1 MIEIQNSKLKKINDI
16 VSVVKIVS
24 LLFLS
29 IPFLRYFL
37 YDFKSLKT
45 NVMSYYN
52 LASISLISLLFSFVY
67 GLWVFSTKGKLG
79 VKYKQYI
86 NAIDNYIFILIF
98 FTVIVFT
105 GSYTSDYKFLFL
117 FIIITSTIQC
127 GMNQGLIV
135 AGVCSVLIL
144 TLDLVC
150 MPNVQINEYFQN
162 DLIMAGV
169 FILTAWPLGFY
180 VKTESEHIEE
190 LQSLVNKDGLTGVY
204 NHRFFCD
211 ILKKIIKESENDN
224 KSVSMIFID
233 IDYFKYYNDLYGHQK
248 GDDILRDIGNILRD
262 NVRTQDIVARYGGEE
277 FAIIL
282 PDTKEDEA
290 TLIAEGIRKKIE
302 KTNFEGEENQPN
314 GRITVSI
321 GVSVYPDKAKSD
333 IELIKSS
340 DDALYRAKFFDK
352 NRVEIYTS
360 ILDDLKNDIEEEHID
375 LITSI
380 KTLISVINAKDRYT
394 YGHVERV
401 VMYSRMLADKL
412 DLNEEEKKNLIY
424 GAYMHDIGKI
434 NISKDILNKR
444 MGLTNEEWE
453 ILKQHPTEGVEIIK
467 SVDSLQSI
475 SPVILYHHE
484 RYDGKGYPEN
494 LKGDDIPYNAR
505 ILTVVDSFDAM
516 TSERPYNKRKSYGEA
531 IEELKRCS
539 GTQFDPKIAEAFI
552 EGIKESIG

>member
-67 GLWVFSTKGKLG
+67 GLWAFSTKGKLG

-127 GMNQGLIV
+127 GMNQGLMV
-135 AGVCSVLIL
+135 ACVCSVLIL
-144 TLDLVC
+144 GVDLIYA
-150 MPNVQINEYFQN
+150 PNNGVNEYFQN

-180 VKTESEHIEE
+180 VKTESEHIDE

-290 TLIAEGIRKKIE
+290 TLIAEGIRKKLRR
-302 KTNFEGEENQPN
+302 Q
-314 GRITVSI
+314 
-321 GVSVYPDKAKSD
+321 
-333 IELIKSS
+333 
-340 DDALYRAKFFDK
+340 
-352 NRVEIYTS
+352 
-360 ILDDLKNDIEEEHID
+360 
-375 LITSI
+375 
-380 KTLISVINAKDRYT
+380 
-394 YGHVERV
+394 
-401 VMYSRMLADKL
+401 
-412 DLNEEEKKNLIY
+412 
-424 GAYMHDIGKI
+424 
-434 NISKDILNKR
+434 
-444 MGLTNEEWE
+444 
-453 ILKQHPTEGVEIIK
+453 ILKVKRI
-467 SVDSLQSI
+467 SLMAG
-475 SPVILYHHE
+475 L
-484 RYDGKGYPEN
+484 RY
-494 LKGDDIPYNAR
+494 L
-505 ILTVVDSFDAM
+505 
-516 TSERPYNKRKSYGEA
+516 
-531 IEELKRCS
+531 
-539 GTQFDPKIAEAFI
+539 
-552 EGIKESIG
+552 